1 MANINVHCGNCNSKD
16 LRVRTSD
23 RVGMR
28 SGWTTVICN
37 NCGARSHVL
46 WEVTKLETATY
57 EERKEFLSANKPLNQ
72 IDPNQ
77 EDLPIDD

>member
-16 LRVRTSD
+16 LRVRTSE

-28 SGWTTVICN
+28 TGSALFVCN
-37 NCGARSHVL
+37 SCGARSHML
-46 WEVTKLETATY
+46 WEVTKLETPIY
-57 EERKEFLSANKPLNQ
+57 EERKEFLRVNKPLIQ

-77 EDLPIDD
+77 ADLPIDD